1 MELTQSMLDDLLD
14 RIDAPSGSLHL
25 SLDTDP
31 HMLVD
36 RLADRYG
43 VPRTLVLDGF
53 TDPTVDESRGAA
65 LLAVLEGRAETIR
78 AWAYGGRW
86 IGAGTARDAQGVVRP
101 VLAAAPRR
109 VQVPTAAAT
118 ATATATAEGTSRD
131 EDWVERLVAITAW
144 TSPPQRPDIDWAQI
158 EAEAGTRLPG
168 DYKRMVETFGE
179 GAFDGFL
186 TLNQEPWT
194 NLRKV
199 GLLIWASTEHENL
212 YCWQTDDSTDPDRW
226 SVAIRT
232 FDDEVVPF
240 DCSAAE
246 FICRILIDPHHPFSM
261 AGYFDTHWFMN
272 YRESE

>member
-1 MELTQSMLDDLLD
+1 MELTQSILNDLLEQ
-14 RIDAPSGSLHL
+14 IAAPSGSLYL

-43 VPRTLVLDGF
+43 APRTLVLDGF
-53 TDPTVDESRGAA
+53 TDPTADESRGAA
-65 LLAVLEGRAETIR
+65 LLTVLKGRGETIR
-78 AWAYGGRW
+78 VWAYGGQW

-109 VQVPTAAAT
+109 VQVPST
-118 ATATATAEGTSRD
+118 GGIRRD
-131 EDWVERLVAITAW
+131 EDWVERLIAITAW
-144 TSPPQRPDIDWAQI
+144 TSPPKRPDMDWSQI
-158 EAEAGTRLPG
+158 EAEVGTPLPS

-179 GAFDGFL
+179 GAFDGYL

-194 NLRKV
+194 HLRED

-212 YCWQTDDSTDPDRW
+212 YCWQTEDGSDPDCW
-226 SVAIRT
+226 TVAVRT
-232 FDDEVVPF
+232 FDDDVALF

-246 FICRILIDPHHPFSM
+246 FICRILLDAHHPFTM
-261 AGYFDTHWFMN
+261 ARYFDSHWFLN